1 MLQNLKRRILVHRK
15 RLIVLQVC
23 SSMKHASLSRQTVAL
38 LPLCFCTFHQN
49 IFCTKT
55 CLVLFVKPFLSFK
68 LKSVLYWYCSTE
80 QISHVCAPPWSVS
93 EEARRFV
100 FVWRGIVAMKYVNQN
115 KDSDR
120 DIILAV
126 QSMCFVPILFKIT
139 LYFQGFLRK
148 KVKFQFRKILVTCH
162 THKLQKVETS
172 DSLLTTGKK

>member
-1 MLQNLKRRILVHRK
+1 
-15 RLIVLQVC
+15 
-23 SSMKHASLSRQTVAL
+23 
-38 LPLCFCTFHQN
+38 
-49 IFCTKT
+49 
-55 CLVLFVKPFLSFK
+55 
-68 LKSVLYWYCSTE
+68 
-80 QISHVCAPPWSVS
+80 
-93 EEARRFV
+93 
-100 FVWRGIVAMKYVNQN
+100 MKYVNQN

-139 LYFQGFLRK
+139 LYFQGFSRK